1 MSPETLEHLLQLIGQ
16 KLSKQ
21 NTRFRMSTP
30 PAECLAFTVRFLVS
44 GDSQKSLSFTF
55 RIGTTTVS
63 SIIKETCI
71 VLKEV
76 LTNKF
81 VKPPRCETDWLEI
94 ARDFEEIWNLP
105 NVVDALDE
113 KHIQIEA
120 SANSERSSITIKNF

>member
-1 MSPETLEHLLQLIGQ
+1 MI
-16 KLSKQ
+16 
-21 NTRFRMSTP
+21 
-30 PAECLAFTVRFLVS
+30 VR
-44 GDSQKSLSFTF
+44 SLSVLLFALELQ
-55 RIGTTTVS
+55 TVS

-94 ARDFEEIWNLP
+94 ARDFEEIWNSP

-120 SANSERSSITIKNF
+120 PANSERSSITIKNF

>member
-1 MSPETLEHLLQLIGQ
+1 MI
-16 KLSKQ
+16 
-21 NTRFRMSTP
+21 
-30 PAECLAFTVRFLVS
+30 VR
-44 GDSQKSLSFTF
+44 SLSVLLFALELQ
-55 RIGTTTVS
+55 TVS

-120 SANSERSSITIKNF
+120 PANSERSSITIKNF